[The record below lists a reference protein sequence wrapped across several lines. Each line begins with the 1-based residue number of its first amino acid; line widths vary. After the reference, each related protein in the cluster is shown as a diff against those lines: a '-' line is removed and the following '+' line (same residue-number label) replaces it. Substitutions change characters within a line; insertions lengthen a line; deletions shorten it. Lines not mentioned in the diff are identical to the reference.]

1 MTAAPFF
8 DFEKGEFLIGRNG
21 TITLVTGVE
30 ALINWIQKIL
40 RTVAGRYRIYFD
52 SGYGN
57 NLENLLIGK
66 SLPRQYIAAE
76 VERTVKDALLQN
88 DEIISADSF
97 SVEQNGAMLSV
108 RFNVSTIYG
117 EAEINEV
124 I

>member
-1 MTAAPFF
+1 MTAPFF

-76 VERTVKDALLQN
+76 VERAVKDALLQN

-117 EAEINEV
+117 EVEIIEV